1 MRATLFISDL
11 HLSEMRPS
19 VNALFFR
26 FLETATSEAA
36 SLYILG
42 DLFDYWVGDD
52 QLEHDV
58 VGRKVAAALR
68 DLSEAGTKIFLM
80 HGNRDFLIGE
90 RFATEAGLILLPD
103 PVLIELDSKPT
114 LLLHGDTLCTDDIG
128 YQQFRLQ
135 ARDPE
140 WQREILAKPYPDRQA
155 LARSIRMQSDSEK
168 SGKAEE
174 IMDVTPGSVE
184 AVFRS
189 YAYPTIIHGHTH
201 RPATHRHIVDGHVC
215 QRWVLADWHERGEYL
230 RAFQGTLTRVSVGG

>member
-1 MRATLFISDL
+1 MHRIFVSDL
-11 HLSEMRPS
+11 HLCPARPAI
-19 VNALFFR
+19 NQTFFD
-26 FLETATSEAA
+26 FLRGPAAQAEA
-36 SLYILG
+36 LYILG
-42 DLFDYWVGDD
+42 DLFEYWAGDD
-52 QLEHDV
+52 DDDPFNASVLALLRALND
-58 VGRKVAAALR
+58 GGVALY
-68 DLSEAGTKIFLM
+68 LM

>member
-11 HLSEMRPS
+11 HLSDARSP

-52 QLEHDV
+52 QLEHDS
-58 VGRKVAAALR
+58 VGRNVAAALR
-68 DLSEAGTKIFLM
+68 RLAEAGTKIYLM
-80 HGNRDFLIGE
+80 HGNRDFLIGK

-103 PVLIELDSKPT
+103 PVLIDLNNKPT
-114 LLLHGDTLCTDDIG
+114 LLLHGDTLCTDDIA

-135 ARDPE
+135 ARDPA
-140 WQREILAKPYPDRQA
+140 WQREILAKPYSDRQT
-155 LARSIRMQSDSEK
+155 LAKSIRMQSDSEK
-168 SGKAEE
+168 SGKPEE
-174 IMDVTPGSVE
+174 IMDVTPSSVE
-184 AVFRS
+184 TVFRS
-189 YAYPTIIHGHTH
+189 YDYPTIIHGHTH
-201 RPATHRHIVDGHVC
+201 RPATHRHVIDGHIC

-230 RAFQGTLTRVSVGG
+230 HAFQSTLKRVSVGG